1 MESLTFSIKSD
12 CSGRSKL
19 FCRLHVHKRL
29 APGFASPHC
38 RGGGYAIAGLLSGPT
53 IALDIP
59 CLTSGLL
66 TILNTSRR
74 SRSLAKQSSKTHTR
88 DSNGAPSVSF
98 GPAACR
104 LRLLRDA
111 SGQ

>member
-1 MESLTFSIKSD
+1 

-74 SRSLAKQSSKTHTR
+74 SRSFGQTIVQDTHARFQRGTLCFLWPGSMSPPSATR
-88 DSNGAPSVSF
+88 
-98 GPAACR
+98 R
-104 LRLLRDA
+104 LT
-111 SGQ
+111 